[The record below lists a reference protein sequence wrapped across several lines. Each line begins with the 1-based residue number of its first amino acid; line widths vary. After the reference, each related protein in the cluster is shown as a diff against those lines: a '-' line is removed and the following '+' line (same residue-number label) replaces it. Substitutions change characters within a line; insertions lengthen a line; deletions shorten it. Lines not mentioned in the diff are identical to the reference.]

1 MDNFNSFED
10 IQAAYVA
17 AENERIKGNFLAAY
31 DIYAKILFQR
41 LSNTITF
48 TASDTIIIQSF
59 ADLAVLFGHFQVADD
74 LLHGLITLY
83 HQAKNYPLA
92 YFTLLKR
99 IHLAL
104 DRGSLRQ
111 ADILVRSLAPEIGNI
126 ESIDISASGLEH
138 WETTCKWKQVDSEEQ
153 TILFAQIYL
162 AMGRLLCA
170 NGQYDNALI
179 TLNRGLFHTKE
190 NSLFL
195 ARLNALPIKFT
206 IVSAYLEKGEIETT
220 QAHLDNLIIEF
231 DDEQQ
236 PEALVRWL
244 ELSAKVNLLRGQF
257 GQALEKF
264 QRVELIAYRL
274 RLPNTILQATLN
286 LAQVLISLNQIS
298 QARIYLLTAL
308 DHAHAS
314 GKEAE
319 FIKLIHLLLQIAD
332 ARGQTLVSDNP
343 VSLSVWYMRQKQQN
357 STLNSLNEQEKQFFI
372 FQSSNYLALF
382 EYRVLLFHWLLSRF
396 DWSRANIIFIAIKE
410 AFSLSDSKLIQ
421 VNIKVLEGILA
432 YYQGTQ
438 NNDFLSIQM
447 AATILD
453 ELRPKLK
460 DLSLKAELWQV
471 NIILGWCWS
480 RLKYPQDLRD
490 ILAQETKNLLDELTE
505 SLSPS
510 DQVAY
515 LLNKWTA
522 DEEYIALQIN
532 QLQRLQQRLST
543 TNSGLTQKITKVEV
557 IHELPVQKNKLFG
570 HILRKSCNF
579 FLRPWLRLQLM
590 RKLNALVEHID
601 RYKDVLAKRTI
612 KGDSLEETLRVPPSS
627 LLLRI
632 LTHPK
637 NRLTLSFLILPDRV
651 LVIKTSRFLFD
662 FEVIPTTRLAVRN
675 VVQRWYQNI
684 ERMNSGRDMNFT
696 GQTISAT
703 AVGQKITDN
712 LADILQ
718 LPKILDCIPK
728 HIQALT
734 IVPDDILH
742 GFPFASVM
750 YKGEYLIERYALAI
764 AYESKSKPIKPK
776 RPIPLKK
783 QALVIG
789 ISNGNKKFNPLPGV
803 RRELPHINKWLDSHQ
818 INYLQLVNNDAH
830 KAAIIETISKA
841 TLLHIACHGTFKPDQ
856 PDSSGLVL
864 ISDSGEQEIL
874 SLRELSEID
883 LSKLRHATLSS
894 CWSADHFILPRRWI
908 ISLPETLWRAGTESI
923 LGCLWE
929 IDDNVA
935 VSFMAKFYD
944 YLNKYPRDQALRLTQ
959 LDCLKVPETD
969 NPLFWAGF
977 NLYGDYNPLMRNSTS
992 VSNWY
997 LIEPEFD
1004 ITDRNAYK

>member
-1 MDNFNSFED
+1 MYNFNSFED
-10 IQAAYVA
+10 IQAAYVT
-17 AENERIKGNFLAAY
+17 AENERIQGNFLNAY
-31 DIYAKILFQR
+31 DIYANILSQR
-41 LSNTITF
+41 LSKTSAF
-48 TASDTIIIQSF
+48 TASDTIVIQSF

-99 IHLAL
+99 IHLSL

-138 WETTCKWKQVDSEEQ
+138 WETTCKWKQLDSDDR
-153 TILFAQIYL
+153 TILFAQLYL
-162 AMGRLLCA
+162 AMGKLLCA

-179 TLNRGLFHTKE
+179 TLKRGLFYARESTP
-190 NSLFL
+190 FL

-206 IVSAYLEKGEIETT
+206 IVSAYLEKGELETT
-220 QAHLDNLIIEF
+220 QTNLDNLRVEF
-231 DDEQQ
+231 DDDRQ

-257 GQALEKF
+257 GQALDKF

-298 QARIYLLTAL
+298 QAKIYLLSAL
-308 DHAHAS
+308 DHAQVS
-314 GKEAE
+314 GAEAE
-319 FIKLIHLLLQIAD
+319 IIKRINLLLQIAD
-332 ARGQTLVSDNP
+332 ARGQTLVSDSP
-343 VSLSVWYMRQKQQN
+343 VSLSVWYMRQREQN
-357 STLNSLNEQEKQFFI
+357 ETLNSLNEEEKQFFI

-382 EYRVLLFHWLLSRF
+382 EYRVLLFYWLLSRLEL
-396 DWSRANIIFIAIKE
+396 SRANIIFTAIKE

-421 VNIKVLEGILA
+421 VNIKILEGILA

-438 NNDFLSIQM
+438 NNDFQSIQM
-447 AATILD
+447 AGSILD
-453 ELRPKLK
+453 ELRPRLQDLGLK
-460 DLSLKAELWQV
+460 SELWQV

-480 RLKYPQDLRD
+480 RLKYSQNSRD

-522 DEEYIALQIN
+522 DEEYIAAQIN
-532 QLQRLQQRLST
+532 QLQRLQLKLST
-543 TNSGLTQKITKVEV
+543 TN
-557 IHELPVQKNKLFG
+557 
-570 HILRKSCNF
+570 F
-579 FLRPWLRLQLM
+579 FLRLWLRLQLM
-590 RKLNALVEHID
+590 QKLNALIEHID
-601 RYKDVLAKRTI
+601 RYKDALAKRTI
-612 KGDSLEETLRVPPSS
+612 KGDSPQETLRDTPGESLRDRTQVQLLPPVS
-627 LLLRI
+627 LWLRI

-637 NRLTLSFLILPDRV
+637 NRVTLSFLILPDRV
-651 LVIKTSRFLFD
+651 LVVKTSRFLFD

-675 VVQRWYQNI
+675 VVRRWYQNI
-684 ERMNSGRDMNFT
+684 ESINSGRDMIAGNNDYH
-696 GQTISAT
+696 QQMASANE
-703 AVGQKITDN
+703 VGQKITDN

-718 LPKILDCIPK
+718 LPQILDRIPK

-742 GFPFASVM
+742 GFPFASIT
-750 YKGEYLIERYALAI
+750 YKGKYLIKHYALTI
-764 AYESKSKPIKPK
+764 AYESQSKPIKPK
-776 RPIPLKK
+776 RSIPLKK

-789 ISNGNKKFNPLPGV
+789 ISNGINKFRPLPGV
-803 RRELPHINKWLDSHQ
+803 ITELQHINKWLDSHQ
-818 INYLQLVNNDAH
+818 INYLQLENNHAH

-841 TLLHIACHGTFKPDQ
+841 TLLHMACHGTFEPNQ
-856 PDSSGLVL
+856 PDRSGLVL
-864 ISDSGEQEIL
+864 ISLSGEQEIL

-883 LSKLRHATLSS
+883 LTKLRHATLSS

-908 ISLPETLWRAGTESI
+908 ISLPETLWRAGTQSI
-923 LGCLWE
+923 LGSLWE
-929 IDDNVA
+929 VDDKVA
-935 VSFMAKFYD
+935 VSFMARFYD
-944 YLNKYPRDQALRLTQ
+944 YLDKFPRDEALRCTQ
-959 LDCLKVPETD
+959 LDCLNNRLPNCDVNTD
-969 NPLFWAGF
+969 KLFLWAGF
-977 NLYGDYNPLMRNSTS
+977 NLYGDYTALN
-992 VSNWY
+992 
-997 LIEPEFD
+997 
-1004 ITDRNAYK
+1004 

>member
-1 MDNFNSFED
+1 MLNLDFNSFD
-10 IQAAYVA
+10 NIQAAYLT
-17 AENERIKGNFLAAY
+17 AENERMRGNFLNAY
-31 DIYAKILFQR
+31 DIYANILFQR
-41 LSNTITF
+41 LSKTSAF
-48 TASDTIIIQSF
+48 TASDTIVIQSF

-83 HQAKNYPLA
+83 HQAQNYPLA

-99 IHLAL
+99 INLVL
-104 DRGSLRQ
+104 DRGSLHQ
-111 ADILVRSLAPEIGNI
+111 ADILVRSLTPEIGNI
-126 ESIDISASGLEH
+126 ESIDISASGLEY
-138 WETTCKWKQVDSEEQ
+138 WETTCKWKQVNRDDQ
-153 TILFAQIYL
+153 TILFAQLYL

-170 NGQYDNALI
+170 NGQYNNALI
-179 TLNRGLFHTKE
+179 TLKRGLFYTGE
-190 NSLFL
+190 STLLL

-206 IVSAYLEKGEIETT
+206 IVSAYLEKGELETT
-220 QAHLDNLIIEF
+220 QAHLDSLIIEF

-244 ELSAKVNLLRGQF
+244 ELSAKLNLLRGQF

-298 QARIYLLTAL
+298 QAKIYLLSAL
-308 DHAHAS
+308 DHAQAS
-314 GKEAE
+314 AGEAE
-319 FIKLIHLLLQIAD
+319 FTKRIHLLLQIAD
-332 ARGQTLVSDNP
+332 ARGQTLVSDSP
-343 VSLSVWYMRQKQQN
+343 VSLSVWYMRQRQQN
-357 STLNSLNEQEKQFFI
+357 ETLNSLNEQEKQFFI

-396 DWSRANIIFIAIKE
+396 DLSRANIIFTAIKE

-421 VNIKVLEGILA
+421 VNIQILEGILA

-438 NNDFLSIQM
+438 NNDFQSIQM
-447 AATILD
+447 ASLILD
-453 ELRPKLK
+453 ELRPRLK
-460 DLSLKAELWQV
+460 YLGLKSELWQV

-480 RLKYPQDLRD
+480 RLKYSQNSRD
-490 ILAQETKNLLDELTE
+490 ILAQETQNLLDELTE

-522 DEEYIALQIN
+522 DEEYIKGKIN
-532 QLQRLQQRLST
+532 QLQDLQRKLST
-543 TNSGLTQKITKVEV
+543 TNSGLTQKITKVKI
-557 IHELPVQKNKLFG
+557 IHELLLRKNKVFG

-579 FLRPWLRLQLM
+579 FLRPWLHLQLM
-590 RKLNALVEHID
+590 QKLNALVEHID
-601 RYKDVLAKRTI
+601 RYKDALAKRTI
-612 KGDSLEETLRVPPSS
+612 KGDRTQVQFLPPSS

-632 LTHPK
+632 FTHPK
-637 NRLTLSFLILPDRV
+637 NRVTLSFLILPDCV
-651 LVIKTSRFLFD
+651 LIVKTSRFLFD
-662 FEVIPTTRLAVRN
+662 FEVISTTRLAVRN
-675 VVQRWYQNI
+675 VVKRWYQNI
-684 ERMNSGRDMNFT
+684 DIINDGRDFNLAGNNDYEQQMT
-696 GQTISAT
+696 SAN

-718 LPKILDCIPK
+718 LPKILDGIPK

-742 GFPFASVM
+742 GFPFASVI
-750 YKGEYLIERYALAI
+750 YKGKYLIEHYALAI
-764 AYESKSKPIKPK
+764 AYESKNKPIKPK
-776 RPIPLKK
+776 RTIPLKK

-789 ISNGNKKFNPLPGV
+789 ISKGNKNFSSLGGV
-803 RRELPHINKWLDSHQ
+803 RAELQHINEWLHSHQ
-818 INYLQLVNNDAH
+818 INYLQLENNDAH

-841 TLLHIACHGTFKPDQ
+841 SLLHIACHGTFEPNQ

-864 ISDSGEQEIL
+864 ISDSREQEIL

-883 LSKLRHATLSS
+883 LTKLRHATLSS

-908 ISLPETLWRAGTESI
+908 ISLPETLWRAGTQSI
-923 LGCLWE
+923 LGCLWQ

-935 VSFMAKFYD
+935 VSFMARFYN
-944 YLNKYPRDQALRLTQ
+944 YLDNFPRDEALRRTQ
-959 LDCLKVPETD
+959 LDCLECRLPNCSAETA

-977 NLYGDYNPLMRNSTS
+977 NLYGDYRPLMR
-992 VSNWY
+992 
-997 LIEPEFD
+997 I
-1004 ITDRNAYK
+1004 